1 MSMSAILPNNRHRP
15 LSPDSRALLGRL
27 VMIVLIAAGLTA
39 IDPGFASMSNML
51 NLLRQASLLFLVA
64 SGLTLV
70 IIGGGLDLSIG
81 ANLTLSACLAAAA
94 IKTTGN
100 PWAGVAVALV
110 TGTVIGSAN
119 GLLINRLKV
128 PPFLAT
134 FGMLWVAQGAA
145 YWFMAGQTIYGM
157 PMSFR
162 YFGTGFLLGIP
173 LPIWIMLLVCLAG
186 SILLARTTFGR
197 EVYFMGANQTT
208 AYLSGIPIERRRM
221 LLYML
226 SGLTAGIAAL
236 VYLAR
241 LNAAE
246 PGIGE
251 PVLLPAIAAVLVGG
265 TSLFGGSGSVIGTVL
280 GAILLTIIVNGLN
293 LLNVSASWHPFVN
306 GAVVLVALLA
316 DYVVNRS
323 RSASG

>member
-1 MSMSAILPNNRHRP
+1 MTIPATLDIRP
-15 LSPDSRALLGRL
+15 SSLSPDAAALLGRF
-27 VMIVLIAAGLTA
+27 VLIALIAGTLTA
-39 IDPGFASMSNML
+39 VDPGFASVSNLL
-51 NLLRQASLLFLVA
+51 NMLRQASLLFLIT

-70 IIGGGLDLSIG
+70 IIGGGLDLSVG

-100 PWAGVAVALV
+100 PWYGVAVAISA
-110 TGTVIGSAN
+110 GTLIGYAN
-119 GLLINRLKV
+119 GLMINRLQL

-134 FGMLWVAQGAA
+134 FGMLWVAQGIA

-162 YFGTGFLLGIP
+162 YFGTGFFLGVP
-173 LPIWIMLLVCLAG
+173 LPIWITLVVCLAC
-186 SILLARTTFGR
+186 SILLHRTTFGR
-197 EVYFMGANQTT
+197 EAYFMGANQT
-208 AYLSGIPIERRRM
+208 AALLSGVPVERRRL
-221 LLYML
+221 LLYVL
-226 SGLTAGIAAL
+226 SGLTAGIASL

-251 PVLLPAIAAVLVGG
+251 PLLLPAIAAVLVGG
-265 TSLFGGSGSVIGTVL
+265 TSLFGGNGNIVGTVL

-293 LLNVSASWHPFVN
+293 LLNVAATWHPFVN
-306 GAVVLVALLA
+306 GAVVLVAIIA
-316 DYVVNRS
+316 DLVISRRRS
-323 RSASG
+323 GSG